1 MPQLIGQVLAK
12 HRLNRDF
19 VRRVVT
25 KPCLLI
31 DGTVQRPG
39 EFQREVGC
47 SDRAHDPALALD
59 QDEPDHFRGR
69 WVGAFLRT
77 APPAAGV
84 HQAKSDTISLLTEP
98 DEQEKH
104 GRLDKQGRLDPA
116 RLDRGDF
123 GAPKSW

>member
-1 MPQLIGQVLAK
+1 MAPCNDLVNSKEKL
-12 HRLNRDF
+12 D
-19 VRRVVT
+19 VR
-25 KPCLLI
+25 I
-31 DGTVQRPG
+31 
-39 EFQREVGC
+39 
-47 SDRAHDPALALD
+47 AHDPALALD

-104 GRLDKQGRLDPA
+104 GRLDKQGRLNPA

-123 GAPKSW
+123 GGIRSPGRTTRSS

>member
-1 MPQLIGQVLAK
+1 MFGS
-12 HRLNRDF
+12 
-19 VRRVVT
+19 RR
-25 KPCLLI
+25 
-31 DGTVQRPG
+31 
-39 EFQREVGC
+39 
-47 SDRAHDPALALD
+47 HDPALTLD

-123 GAPKSW
+123 GTPKSW